1 MDIKVD
7 DPKTTAVLEELVALV
22 GDHLDQG
29 AEDESQA
36 DIGRLLS
43 QVAALAMINA
53 EITLALLRERQG
65 QTS

>member
-29 AEDESQA
+29 AEDEGQA

-53 EITLALLRERQG
+53 EITLALLRERQS
-65 QTS
+65 QPS

>member
-1 MDIKVD
+1 MDIQVD
-7 DPKTTAVLEELVALV
+7 DPKTTAVLEELVAMV
-22 GDHLDQG
+22 GDHLDEG
-29 AEDESQA
+29 AEDESKA

-65 QTS
+65 QAS